1 MKMKHRGFTLI
12 EVMAAV
18 AMMAIFSLG
27 VFYFESGSFKIYSYE
42 KEEADLQFDCKTAVT
57 EISQDIKRAKQ
68 SEYSVIT
75 DFSSDDRFSTLF
87 NGLEGKYE
95 PVVYIEGMDGTN
107 CIYAKKTDASGNM
120 SIVKFNLESNSF
132 SLPKDEKGK
141 VESGRRILDY
151 KEDSEEKDYP
161 QQLSHDKNDKN
172 NDKFDY
178 EIQHLNIPENWSCKF
193 IYEENGE
200 FNLVYNIGGSNTF
213 EIPLDEKANYIS
225 LVKESEKV
233 VAKNLSDFSVEAAND
248 NKNNAYNIAITLNG
262 KKYPSLKKSYA
273 MCASKIK
280 YEGDD

>member
-12 EVMAAV
+12 EVMAVV

-57 EISQDIKRAKQ
+57 EISQDIKKAKQ

-75 DFSSDDRFSTLF
+75 KSGKNLNFSDDRFSTLI
-87 NGLEGKYE
+87 NTELGNNYD
-95 PVVYIEGMDGTN
+95 PIVYIEQFNGES
-107 CIYAKKTDASGNM
+107 CIYAIKKTTNE
-120 SIVKFNLESNSF
+120 IVKFKIKSNSF
-132 SLPKDEKGK
+132 SLPKDKNGK

-151 KEDSEEKDYP
+151 KEKDYP
-161 QQLSHDKNDKN
+161 QQLSHDKN

-178 EIQHLNIPENWSCKF
+178 EIQHLNIPENWSRKF
-193 IYEENGE
+193 IYEENGK
-200 FNLVYNIGGSNTF
+200 FNFVYNIGSSDTF
-213 EIPLDEKANYIS
+213 EVPLDEKANYIR
-225 LVKESEKV
+225 LANKSEKV
-233 VAKNLSDFSVEAAND
+233 VAKNLNDFSVGATD
-248 NKNNAYNIAITLNG
+248 DKNNAYNIAITLKS
-262 KKYPSLKKSYA
+262 KKYPSLKKSYD